1 LSPATKITIGTCAVE
16 GWNKQ
21 NPNPRRK
28 GKEPVD
34 KVCLRE

>member
-1 LSPATKITIGTCAVE
+1 MES
-16 GWNKQ
+16 WHKQ
-21 NPNPRRK
+21 NPNLRRR